1 MTMAKLS
8 FPIQDDSREG
18 PHPHGLPS
26 VASSGWRFI
35 WWIGVLFL
43 LIGLTD
49 IVLFFIPSNFGS
61 PEWEFGSSVALL
73 NGLTVPT
80 LGLLL
85 MVAGATS
92 SGWAGFRWPGVIIL
106 ATGLVAIVLIGL
118 LFMTT
123 IPIALRSTQDPNMAI
138 GLQKA
143 TAKTLV
149 QLVAYAT
156 AYLAAL
162 VYLARWGRSRSNA
175 APLR

>member
-1 MTMAKLS
+1 MTMAKL
-8 FPIQDDSREG
+8 
-18 PHPHGLPS
+18 
-26 VASSGWRFI
+26 
-35 WWIGVLFL
+35 
-43 LIGLTD
+43 
-49 IVLFFIPSNFGS
+49 IPSNFGS

-106 ATGLVAIVLIGL
+106 AIGLVAIVLVGL
-118 LFMTT
+118 LFVTT
-123 IPIALRSTQDPNMAI
+123 IPIALRSTQDPMVAL
-138 GLQKA
+138 GLKKA

-149 QLVAYAT
+149 QLAAYLA

-162 VYLARWGRSRSNA
+162 VYVLRWDRPSSQSAAARR
-175 APLR
+175 

>member
-1 MTMAKLS
+1 VVTMAKLS
-8 FPIQDDSREG
+8 FPIQD
-18 PHPHGLPS
+18 
-26 VASSGWRFI
+26 
-35 WWIGVLFL
+35 
-43 LIGLTD
+43 
-49 IVLFFIPSNFGS
+49 FGS

-80 LGLLL
+80 LGLFL

-106 ATGLVAIVLIGL
+106 ATGLATGLLAVVLIGL